1 MHAWIYMEYAWIYLR
16 IHKKFSFDNLIN
28 RSMVEGKFES
38 KISLIETLEDV
49 SCAIWFFT
57 NLNKIRCINTKILT
71 QDKYYW

>member
-1 MHAWIYMEYAWIYLR
+1 
-16 IHKKFSFDNLIN
+16 
-28 RSMVEGKFES
+28 MVEGKFES

-49 SCAIWFFT
+49 NFAIWFFT

>member
-1 MHAWIYMEYAWIYLR
+1 
-16 IHKKFSFDNLIN
+16 
-28 RSMVEGKFES
+28 MVEGKFES